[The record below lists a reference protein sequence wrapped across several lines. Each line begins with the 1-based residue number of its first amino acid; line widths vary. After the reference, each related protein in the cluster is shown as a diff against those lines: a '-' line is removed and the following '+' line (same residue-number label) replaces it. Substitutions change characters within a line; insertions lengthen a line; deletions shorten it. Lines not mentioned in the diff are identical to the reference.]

1 MTSLEQ
7 RYQSCTPEVKGEVL
21 RLGFQCWD
29 MIESESLRKRDI
41 DLAALLDVHRE
52 EGKQEGMRESEI
64 KYRKIFHEQDLKIDS
79 LGRKTLHYEEQ
90 INSFERTAK
99 EKEEK
104 MQSELE
110 KQKELLIKEAKL
122 QETQSY
128 QEKISNYE
136 KTIAKLEAKQDWQH
150 AYYQEHEERLVL
162 QNQMQELKKNKTA
175 FALGKEGEAEINSLL
190 SQLHEW
196 DFEEVHQEPGKADFR
211 AINKQKQVFILDA
224 KNYSRAVPKAEREK
238 IVRDV
243 DNDTSVLGG
252 VLVSLNSKV
261 HTKEHCEIELT
272 PMKKPICYLV
282 LEGMSDQAKCVCIGS
297 MLRFMLQYI
306 ASNDQR
312 EKDELVDKIQ
322 QAFLRLRELKSETE
336 NQRNKAKDLYESLKL
351 SVEKVEGLM
360 DFLQDKPEKITKV
373 EGKKQRRQKKTT
385 ETD

>member
-7 RYQSCTPEVKGEVL
+7 RYLSSAHAVKEEVL
-21 RLGFQCWD
+21 RFGFQCWD
-29 MIESESLRKRDI
+29 LIENESLRKHDI
-41 DLAALLDVHRE
+41 DMAALLDLQRE
-52 EGKQEGMRESEI
+52 EGKQEGKREATSEY
-64 KYRKIFHEQDLKIDS
+64 KKTFLEQDLRIDS
-79 LGRKTLHYEEQ
+79 LGAKVLRYEEQ

-104 MQSELE
+104 LRTELE

-122 QETQSY
+122 QETQTY
-128 QEKISNYE
+128 QEKIATYE
-136 KTIAKLEAKQDWQH
+136 KTIARLEAKQDWQE
-150 AYYQEHEERLVL
+150 AFQQEHQERMSL
-162 QNQMQELKKNKTA
+162 QTQLQELKKNKTA
-175 FALGKEGEAEINSLL
+175 FTLGKEGEAEINSLL
-190 SQLHEW
+190 SQIHEW

-243 DNDTSVLGG
+243 DNDTSVSGG
-252 VLVSLNSKV
+252 ILVSLNSKV

-297 MLRFMLQYI
+297 MLRFMLQYV

-312 EKDELVDKIQ
+312 EKDDLVDKIQ
-322 QAFLRLRELKSETE
+322 QAFLRLREFKSETE
-336 NQRNKAKDLYESLKL
+336 NQRNKAKDLYDSLKV
-351 SVEKVEGLM
+351 SVEKIEGLM
-360 DFLQDKPEKITKV
+360 DFLQDKPEKVKAQ
-373 EGKKQRRQKKTT
+373 EKKARGKKKAV